1 MNTAEFLLLGCESL
15 DLAERQELQRLIQSD
30 KRFIDVREVDDV
42 QESYLS
48 QEGEFTALLIALGG
62 MEMRTA
68 LDILQG
74 YLTEVLARQGKGLTA
89 ITEFEMPILYGAD
102 NIRMITIKKKPLN

>member
-30 KRFIDVREVDDV
+30 KRFIEVREVDDV

-62 MEMRTA
+62 MAMRTA

-74 YLTEVLARQGKGLTA
+74 YLDEVLASRGKSVTA
-89 ITEFEMPILYGAD
+89 TTEFEMPIIYGAD
-102 NIRMITIKKKPLN
+102 NIPMITIKKKLSN